1 MKRFLLFLMMTAML
15 PLSSFQLNA
24 AKHGVQL
31 GVRYD
36 DPHNNQPGG
45 AKTPVLIPTIS
56 IDDYTLYFETPCDG
70 CLLNVVDASNTVVY
84 SVVIPVGT
92 TSLVLPSYL
101 SGTYELQIIQGN
113 YCFYGDIT
121 L

>member
-1 MKRFLLFLMMTAML
+1 MKRILLFFVMMAML
-15 PLSSFQLNA
+15 PLSSVQLNA

-56 IDDYTLYFETPCDG
+56 IDDYTLYFDTPCDG
-70 CLLNVVDASNTVVY
+70 CELRLVDEINSVVY
-84 SVVIPVGT
+84 SLVIPAGT

-101 SGTYELQIIQGN
+101 SGTFELQIVQGDL
-113 YCFYGDIT
+113 CFYGDIT